1 MDTVNSK
8 EHHLIENHTNPIK
21 KEDVGLSQNFPRT
34 KLFSKKRYFHF
45 HRRSDNGKSC

>member
-21 KEDVGLSQNFPRT
+21 KEEKKEKKKKEKEKLPKT
-34 KLFSKKRYFHF
+34 KLFPI
-45 HRRSDNGKSC
+45 

>member
-21 KEDVGLSQNFPRT
+21 KEE
-34 KLFSKKRYFHF
+34 KKEKRE
-45 HRRSDNGKSC
+45 REIA